1 MIKGFFFIVFT
12 LLPIT
17 DIAGVSYSES
27 DKVSSAE
34 TQATTPSQGIN
45 QQNTISKLAPADIT
59 FSQKEQQWI
68 ADNPTVIYSD
78 INWDP
83 FVNVENGVNG
93 IGKDLLDLVSLY
105 SGIQFQYIKA
115 RDRGELAEMLDDN
128 RIFLNLAAGKDGRGS
143 IRLDYSEPYIQ
154 SPIVMVSTEKYSYLQ
169 DISQLSGLSVAVS
182 QGTSAEAYI
191 REQYPDIRVIPS
203 THNIEDLVDVSSGK
217 LDVFIGSLVV
227 VAHHLRREELY
238 NLRISGNVDKSLAV
252 HFVAAKGRHPELIS
266 IINKSLQ
273 HISIEKKRTIANNWF
288 IVNYPIRGV
297 DIELVMLFLAI
308 GISVVLLSLLWVRRL
323 QQQIVL
329 KELME
334 SALRSARADAE
345 LASKAKSE
353 FLANMSHEI
362 RTPMNAIVGFSQLLE
377 ESKLD
382 IQQKGYLQ
390 SIKVGSSSLLHIIND
405 ILDLSKIEAGKIE
418 IACQPTELKLLLDEL
433 TMLFIGKLN
442 AKGVAL
448 VISVESDFPRN
459 LYLDGNRVRQIIMN
473 LLSNAQKFTEQG
485 SVNIRVS
492 YQSTVDD
499 NAIQLQIDI
508 EDTGIGIDEV
518 SLQKLFTKFEQGA
531 HQSTVKYG
539 GTGLGLAISKKLA
552 QKMAGNLTATSQLG
566 KGSCFTL
573 RLNNVK
579 VSDAEL
585 VSNVNDINYNFNKA
599 VILVVDDVE
608 TNCILLRKYLQ
619 KYPFKVHVATNGA
632 EAVAMAKEYKP
643 DLILMDLRMPVMDG
657 YEATIKIKQQQT
669 AKVIALTASAL
680 EDKESIKKREVFDAF
695 LRKPILRSKLIRV
708 MADFLPHKSQLQVKK
723 NKEYRYAISDE
734 IRGDFSRYIT
744 GEFLPK
750 IAEAKKSGQFQ
761 EILILAGQFE
771 KLAEQHAIDGLV
783 RFSNDLV
790 NACNNF
796 DVEKID
802 YLIAHIESDFKDC

>member
-1 MIKGFFFIVFT
+1 MIKGFFFIIFT
-12 LLPIT
+12 LLPIA
-17 DIAGVSYSES
+17 DIAAASYSEN

-34 TQATTPSQGIN
+34 THAKASSQIIN

-78 INWDP
+78 ISWDP

-115 RDRGELAEMLDDN
+115 RDRGELAEMLEDN
-128 RIFLNLAAGKDGRGS
+128 RIFLNLAAGKDPKGV
-143 IRLDYSEPYIQ
+143 IRLDYSDPYIQ

-182 QGTSAEAYI
+182 KGTNAEAYI
-191 REQYPDIRVIPS
+191 REQYPDIRVRSS
-203 THNIEDLVDVSSGK
+203 THNIEELLAVSSGK
-217 LDVFIGSLVV
+217 LDVFIGSLMV

-238 NLRISGNVDKSLAV
+238 NLRISGNVDRSLAV
-252 HFVAAKGRHPELIS
+252 HFVVAKGRHPELIN

-273 HISIEKKRTIANNWF
+273 HISTEKKRTIANNWF

-297 DIELVMLFLAI
+297 DIKLVMLFLAI

-323 QQQIVL
+323 KQQIVL

-345 LASKAKSE
+345 LSSKAKSE

-433 TMLFIGKLN
+433 TMLFKNKMN

-448 VISVESDFPRN
+448 VISVESDLPRN
-459 LYLDGNRVRQIIMN
+459 LYLDSNRVRQIIMN

-485 SVNIRVS
+485 SVNIRVT
-492 YQSTVDD
+492 YQPTIDD
-499 NAIQLQIDI
+499 NVIQLQIDI

-539 GTGLGLAISKKLA
+539 GTGLGLVISKKLA
-552 QKMAGNLTATSQLG
+552 QKMGGNLTATSQLG

-579 VSDAEL
+579 VSDAVL
-585 VSNVNDINYNFNKA
+585 IANANDVNYNFNKA

-608 TNCILLRKYLQ
+608 TNCILLREYLQ

-632 EAVAMAKEYKP
+632 EAVAMAEECKP

-657 YEATIKIKQQQT
+657 YEATKKIKQQQT

-695 LRKPILRSKLIRV
+695 LRKPIMHSKLIRV
-708 MADFLPHKSQLQVKK
+708 MADFLPHKSQVQVKQ

-734 IRGDFSRYIT
+734 IRGDFSRYISS
-744 GEFLPK
+744 EFLPK
-750 IAEAKKSGQFQ
+750 ITEAKKSGQFQ

-771 KLAEQHAIDGLV
+771 KLAKQHAIDGLV

-790 NACNNF
+790 DACNNF